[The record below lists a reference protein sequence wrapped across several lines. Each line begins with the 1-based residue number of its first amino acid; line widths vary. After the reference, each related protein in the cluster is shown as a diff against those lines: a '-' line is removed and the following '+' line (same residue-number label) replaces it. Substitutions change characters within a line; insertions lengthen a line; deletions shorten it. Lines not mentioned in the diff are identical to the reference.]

1 MLSQSALSI
10 PSVVWSTSRIACVVL
25 STAWNML
32 AGSLDVPRV
41 VSDEPFVFVD
51 GMLTSTKGG
60 CDVPRAPRCSERTS
74 IVVVA
79 RSACTYMDV
88 HIADALVPE
97 TATAQVEM
105 LVRGMIRPVRWRV
118 VLPVGPLARRQTL
131 VASAE
136 NMACER
142 GFRLYLRDFAAARG
156 PTSDQTGGV
165 AMYRLVLCGVSG
177 RVTRISPGRALF
189 AKGPF
194 EADILGARACART
207 PSADVLFDTD
217 FGRSFSLVG
226 CNESHVLRMPVVGK
240 LVIVQFRIPMDFARH
255 ELPAKCTAKLL
266 LLDGSVVTLTDTTPS
281 PMPVPLVGVAEAR
294 FAVSGVVCLQGD
306 ECSQGLVLTR
316 TSGERVL
323 LACAPIVVSYG

>member
-1 MLSQSALSI
+1 MLAQSALSI

-25 STAWNML
+25 STAWNLL

-41 VSDEPFVFVD
+41 VTDEPFVFVD
-51 GMLTSTKGG
+51 GMLASTKGG
-60 CDVPRAPRCSERTS
+60 CDVFRAPRCSERTS

-79 RSACTYMDV
+79 RGTCTYMDV

-118 VLPVGPLARRQTL
+118 VSPVGPLARRQTL
-131 VASAE
+131 VSSE

-142 GFRLYLRDFAAARG
+142 GFRLYLRDYASARG
-156 PTSDQTGGV
+156 PTSDEPGGV
-165 AMYRLVLCGVSG
+165 VMYRLVLCGASG

-194 EADILGARACART
+194 EADILGARVCART
-207 PSADVLFDTD
+207 PTADVLSDTD
-217 FGRSFSLVG
+217 LGRRFSLVG
-226 CNESHVLRMPVVGK
+226 WNESHVLRMPVVGK
-240 LVIVQFRIPMDFARH
+240 LVIVQFRIPMDFTRH
-255 ELPAKCTAKLL
+255 ELPPKCTAKLL

-281 PMPVPLVGVAEAR
+281 PMPVPLAGVAEVR
-294 FAVSGVVCLQGD
+294 FVVSGIACLQDD
-306 ECSQGLVLTR
+306 ECSKGLMLTKNG
-316 TSGERVL
+316 GERVL
-323 LACAPIVVSYG
+323 LACAPIVVSYE